1 MKKHVMVLDN
11 YKHFIITNCKK
22 NSSKIHF
29 DEFFFEK
36 EKGMKCFLKV
46 IMLVH
51 YISFAPLLAIL

>member
-1 MKKHVMVLDN
+1 MVLDN